1 MTTTPKKP
9 SYKDATGHI
18 EFTLKSDIVFH
29 YTMQRSKKALLGLVC
44 ALRGI
49 SPSQV
54 QDIRVENP
62 IDLNSI
68 GRETVMDLKLIL
80 NSGVIMNIELQMY
93 TDSFWIPRSILYLC
107 RAFDSIKKGE
117 DYSLLK
123 ETVHY
128 CITDQNLIK
137 ASIPEFYA
145 KYKLLNENTHEQYS
159 NMLGLNVLQLNN
171 RNLATKEDIDHGLAY
186 WSDLFMATTW
196 EELHSLI
203 QDHDEIEEVAEM
215 IFTLNT
221 DDQSKEIL
229 EGQRR
234 YREQLATQY
243 AAGKIDAKKEYE
255 EKLAEKDAV
264 IAMNEAALA
273 EKEAILDKNKAALA
287 GKDAQIAALMAEIEE
302 LKKK

>member
-1 MTTTPKKP
+1 
-9 SYKDATGHI
+9 
-18 EFTLKSDIVFH
+18 
-29 YTMQRSKKALLGLVC
+29 
-44 ALRGI
+44 
-49 SPSQV
+49 
-54 QDIRVENP
+54 
-62 IDLNSI
+62 
-68 GRETVMDLKLIL
+68 
-80 NSGVIMNIELQMY
+80 
-93 TDSFWIPRSILYLC
+93 
-107 RAFDSIKKGE
+107 
-117 DYSLLK
+117 
-123 ETVHY
+123 
-128 CITDQNLIK
+128 
-137 ASIPEFYA
+137 
-145 KYKLLNENTHEQYS
+145 
-159 NMLGLNVLQLNN
+159 
-171 RNLATKEDIDHGLAY
+171 
-186 WSDLFMATTW
+186 MATTW
-196 EELHSLI
+196 EELHSLV